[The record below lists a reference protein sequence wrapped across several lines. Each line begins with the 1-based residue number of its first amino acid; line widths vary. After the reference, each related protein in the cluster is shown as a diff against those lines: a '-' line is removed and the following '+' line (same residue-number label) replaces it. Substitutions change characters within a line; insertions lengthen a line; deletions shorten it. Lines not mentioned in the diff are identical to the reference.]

1 MRTAIYPGSFDPV
14 TYGHID
20 IIKRSAK
27 MVDKLIIGVLSNS
40 SKTPLFS
47 VEERVN
53 MLKEVTKDIPNVEV
67 TSFAGLLIDFADACN
82 AKIIVR
88 GLRAVT
94 DFEYELQ
101 WAQANR
107 AVRPH
112 LDTLFLVTNVEYSY
126 LSSSAVRELAR
137 YHGDVS
143 LFVPPYVEQKLDEK
157 LDSKENEHE
166 QLIDEIEEYV
176 EGCKPAPFSQSKII
190 VQKEQLYELLTELRL
205 KTPDEI
211 KRYQKIIAQKDKI
224 ISDAQAQAEQ
234 MIEETTNYANA
245 LVEEHEIM
253 LKAYEKAEQTINAA
267 NAQAE
272 EIVAAANQNAEEM
285 RMSALSYT
293 QSLIVNIQDV
303 VQRSLDIAKTNSEG
317 LINGLSEN
325 LNILVSNN
333 EALVS
338 QLNDKQ
344 PAAAEE
350 LPAID
355 DEEDTVADMTGHDE
369 AAEEEDDK
377 TEDQKQPVPEET
389 KEEVIEEEDEEEIDD
404 DEYDDDDYDD
414 ID

>member
-1 MRTAIYPGSFDPV
+1 MSRI
-14 TYGHID
+14 
-20 IIKRSAK
+20 
-27 MVDKLIIGVLSNS
+27 
-40 SKTPLFS
+40 
-47 VEERVN
+47 
-53 MLKEVTKDIPNVEV
+53 
-67 TSFAGLLIDFADACN
+67 
-82 AKIIVR
+82 
-88 GLRAVT
+88 
-94 DFEYELQ
+94 
-101 WAQANR
+101 
-107 AVRPH
+107 
-112 LDTLFLVTNVEYSY
+112 
-126 LSSSAVRELAR
+126 
-137 YHGDVS
+137 
-143 LFVPPYVEQKLDEK
+143 
-157 LDSKENEHE
+157 E

-293 QSLIVNIQDV
+293 QSLIGNIQEV

-338 QLNDKQ
+338 QLNEKHLQ
-344 PAAAEE
+344 MNF
-350 LPAID
+350 LRLR
-355 DEEDTVADMTGHDE
+355 MMR
-369 AAEEEDDK
+369 K
-377 TEDQKQPVPEET
+377 TMSPM
-389 KEEVIEEEDEEEIDD
+389 
-404 DEYDDDDYDD
+404 
-414 ID
+414 

>member
-1 MRTAIYPGSFDPV
+1 MSRI
-14 TYGHID
+14 
-20 IIKRSAK
+20 
-27 MVDKLIIGVLSNS
+27 
-40 SKTPLFS
+40 
-47 VEERVN
+47 
-53 MLKEVTKDIPNVEV
+53 
-67 TSFAGLLIDFADACN
+67 
-82 AKIIVR
+82 
-88 GLRAVT
+88 
-94 DFEYELQ
+94 
-101 WAQANR
+101 
-107 AVRPH
+107 
-112 LDTLFLVTNVEYSY
+112 
-126 LSSSAVRELAR
+126 
-137 YHGDVS
+137 
-143 LFVPPYVEQKLDEK
+143 
-157 LDSKENEHE
+157 E

-272 EIVAAANQNAEEM
+272 EM
-285 RMSALSYT
+285 RMSAHSYT
-293 QSLIVNIQDV
+293 QSLIGNIQEV

-338 QLNDKQ
+338 QLNEKQ
-344 PAAAEE
+344 PAPADE
-350 LPAID
+350 LPEVED
-355 DEEDTVADMTGHDE
+355 DEEDNVSDVTGYDE
-369 AAEEEDDK
+369 AEED
-377 TEDQKQPVPEET
+377 
-389 KEEVIEEEDEEEIDD
+389 KEEVQPILEEPKKEKAIEEEDEEEIDD